1 MIGITRL
8 TLTLL
13 FISSFI
19 SLQSQGILR
28 GKIID
33 GETGEELIGAT
44 MMIKGTST
52 GAATDLDGNYTIS
65 GLEPGT
71 YTFVCQYISYEPQTF
86 EQVEIK
92 EGDVTLLNVQLN
104 TISLGLEEVEIKAKM
119 VQRTEAA
126 LLTVQKKSANVIDG
140 VSAQQMTRGGD
151 SEAAGALR
159 RVTGVNVEGGKY
171 VYVRGLGD
179 RYSKTVLNGAD
190 IPGLDPNRNS
200 VQMDIFPTNL
210 IDNIIVYKTFTPDLP
225 ADFTGGLINIVTKD
239 FPEKYT
245 LHVGLRLGY
254 NTQASLRSDFL
265 NYPGSPTDFLG
276 YDNGFRNIP
285 NSAGGKIPVYPSNRQ
300 QLTNITMDFNKI
312 MGPETGPSN
321 LNATMQFSIG
331 NQISIGKKGHQLGYV
346 FGISYKTR
354 ENFYENGIKGRY
366 QLGGADDKTLTK
378 QHEYND
384 NQGTKEALWGV
395 LGNVTYKINGNNK
408 ISLILYKNQ
417 SGISS
422 ARYMYG
428 KKPSDE
434 VGNLII
440 ETRKLQWLQRSLNTG
455 QLRGEHYFK
464 KFSRLKFNWTGSVT
478 RSGQDEPDMRFF
490 TNSYYPDLESPND
503 YAIEPA
509 IYKVPSRFYRKM
521 VEMNYFFK
529 GDFSI
534 GLGSKSHA
542 PKLKFG
548 GVYSFKN
555 RDFSETRVNY
565 QFQFAPNVY
574 NGNISEFV
582 ADSMIGINYSKFDP
596 ATGQNFGVY
605 IQGVPDDDLKNSY
618 TANQTV
624 GAGFLM
630 IDAMVREKLRIIA
643 GARYEYTLINS
654 ASKDA
659 RLEKGYLKNNDI
671 LPALALTYRV
681 NDRMNI
687 RANYS
692 RTLARPTFRELAPY
706 ASEDFAGG
714 EVYVG
719 NANLKRTLI
728 DNLDFRWEYFFN
740 PGEIISLGTF
750 TKTFTDPI
758 ELVDNPITQN
768 SELTWENVDKAT
780 VYGAEFDFR
789 KNLDFVNAFRH
800 FKIGLN
806 FTYIYSEVAIDSAEL
821 VAIRATDLT
830 AKNTR
835 PMFGQSPYIINT
847 YLVYN
852 NPDIGL
858 DINLVYN
865 ISGPKIVINVKGGTP
880 DVYAQPVNYLN
891 LTLGKRI
898 AERWML
904 EFRAKNILNPD
915 YRETY
920 TYKNREYVYR
930 QFSTGVL
937 LELGFKYIIN

>member
-1 MIGITRL
+1 MNGIIKL

-13 FISSFI
+13 FISSFV
-19 SLQSQGILR
+19 LVQSQGILL

-52 GAATDLDGNYTIS
+52 GAATDLDGNYTIP

-71 YTFVCQYISYEPQTF
+71 YTFVCQYISYETQTF

-92 EGDVTLLNVQLN
+92 EGDVTLLNVRLH
-104 TISLGLEEVEIKAKM
+104 TVSLGLEEVEIKAKM
-119 VQRTEAA
+119 EQRTEAA
-126 LLTVQKKSANVIDG
+126 LLTIQKKSANVIDG
-140 VSAQQMTRGGD
+140 VSAQQMKRGGD

-159 RVTGVNVEGGKY
+159 RITGVNVENGKY

-179 RYSKTVLNGAD
+179 RYSKTILNGAD

-239 FPEKYT
+239 FPESYT
-245 LHVGLRLGY
+245 LHIGLRLGY
-254 NTQASLRSDFL
+254 NTQASLHSGFL
-265 NYPGSPTDFLG
+265 SYPGSPTDFLG
-276 YDNGFRNIP
+276 YDNGLRNIP
-285 NSAGGKIPVYPSNRQ
+285 NSAKGKIPVYPANRQ
-300 QLTNITMDFNKI
+300 QLTNISMDFNKI
-312 MGPETGPSN
+312 MGPERSSSA
-321 LNATMQFSIG
+321 LNTSLQFSVG
-331 NQISIGKKGHQLGYV
+331 NQISIGKKGRQLGYLLG
-346 FGISYKTR
+346 FSYKTK

-366 QLGGADDKTLTK
+366 QLGGSEDKTLTK

-395 LGNVTYKINGNNK
+395 LGNVTYKINNSNK
-408 ISLILYKNQ
+408 VSLDIYKNQ

-440 ETRKLQWLQRSLNTG
+440 ETRKLQWLQRSLNSG
-455 QLRGEHYFK
+455 QIRGEHYFEK
-464 KFSRLKFNWTGSVT
+464 ISGLKFNWTGSVT
-478 RSGQDEPDMRFF
+478 QSKQDEPDMRFF
-490 TNSYYPDLESPND
+490 TNSYYPDLESPNN

-509 IYKVPSRFYRKM
+509 IYKNPSRFYRDM
-521 VEMNYFFK
+521 TEMNYFFK
-529 GDFSI
+529 ADLNLV
-534 GLGSKSHA
+534 LGKNPHA

-548 GVYSFKN
+548 GVYSYKN
-555 RDFSETRVNY
+555 RDFNETRVNY

-574 NGNISEFV
+574 NGNIAAFV
-582 ADSMIGINYSKFDP
+582 ADSMIGINYSRFNP
-596 ATGQNFGVY
+596 GSGQNFGVY

-630 IDAMVREKLRIIA
+630 VDAIAWKKLRIIA
-643 GARYEYTLINS
+643 GVRYEYTLINS
-654 ASKDA
+654 ASKDD

-681 NDRMNI
+681 SNRMNI

-740 PGEIISLGTF
+740 PGEIVSLGVF
-750 TKTFTDPI
+750 SKYFNDPI

-780 VYGAEFDFR
+780 VYGAEFDVR
-789 KNLDFVNAFRH
+789 KNLDFINALRH
-800 FKIGLN
+800 FKVGLN

-821 VAIRATDLT
+821 IAIRATDLT
-830 AKNTR
+830 AKSTR

-865 ISGPKIVINVKGGTP
+865 VSGPKIVINVKGGTP
-880 DVYAQPVNYLN
+880 DVYAQPVHYLN
-891 LTLGKRI
+891 FTLGKRI
-898 AERWML
+898 AQRWLL
-904 EFRAKNILNPD
+904 EIRAKNILNP
-915 YRETY
+915 YYKETY
-920 TYKNREYVYR
+920 TYKNREYIYR
-930 QFSTGVL
+930 QFSAGVL
-937 LELGFKYIIN
+937 LELGFKYMIN